1 MFSACVLEFTDIIM
15 LVDSDHITSHITS
28 VLGKNIYIYIYIFY
42 ILVLLKNKIK

>member
-15 LVDSDHITSHITS
+15 LVDSDHITSHVTS
-28 VLGKNIYIYIYIFY
+28 VLGKKKYIYIFY